1 MKFIICSVFFLIS
14 SVCLSQN
21 NKTLSNKEYLILQDK
36 VRTLTNS
43 NIDSAFFYANK
54 IENSSNNF
62 HKAFATGAKSYLF
75 QIKGDSITSKQIY
88 RESFIHLNKIP
99 TSKEKIKLNAYL
111 LNYGGLADWKRGSF
125 SKALDK
131 YQKGEKLSEG
141 IGDQV
146 QVFKFKNNIA
156 LIKGE
161 VGNYKSAISTS
172 KQTNKIL
179 DKIGYLFSK
188 EQFSINKSNV
198 NLNLGKFYEDYYKKN
213 NNRTELLDSAQFFYN
228 SAVIYSEEMSY
239 NKVKAIMNLANIFYL
254 KNNFI
259 EAEKNYQSVL
269 IIAKENN
276 FDNEYSKII
285 YNLGNLYYSTKNYK
299 KALLFLKRVDSVY
312 YSKKSNPAEF
322 LKSNYYQAKIYNS
335 VDNLEEAAKHSEI
348 YLSNYEK
355 REFKI
360 NKEITEVNFK
370 LSEQDLKSEM
380 YKIQNGYRYKSIFN
394 RLTISFFLILVFLLL
409 LLVIN
414 NVKKKR
420 IAEQKVAELIEKY
433 KSNEFND
440 LPAISENN
448 NSKGIALK
456 NSVVTI
462 SSEKEKEILEK
473 LKILEKKFYYL
484 KPDFTQQYAARK
496 IKTNTSY
503 LSIIVNNHYDKT
515 FSEYLNELR
524 INYVIKEMIS
534 NSTYRKYSTQAIAE
548 SVGFK
553 NAVSF
558 TKSFNKRTGVTPV
571 QFIKGLEKT
580 DN

>member
-1 MKFIICSVFFLIS
+1 MKFITCCVFFLIS
-14 SVCLSQN
+14 SVCVSQN

-43 NIDSAFFYANK
+43 NIDSAFFYADK
-54 IENSSNNF
+54 IENSGNNF

-88 RESFIHLNKIP
+88 REAFIHLNKISN
-99 TSKEKIKLNAYL
+99 SKEKIKVNAYL

-131 YQKGEKLSEG
+131 YQEGEKLSES

-146 QVFKFKNNIA
+146 QVFKFRNNIA

-188 EQFSINKSNV
+188 EQFSINKSSV

-213 NNRTELLDSAQFFYN
+213 NGRTELLDSAQFFYN
-228 SAVIYSEEMSY
+228 KAVIYSEEMFY
-239 NKVKAIMNLANIFYL
+239 NKVKAIMNLANIYYL

-276 FDNEYSKII
+276 FENEYFKTI
-285 YNLGNLYYSTKNYK
+285 YNLGDLYYSNKDYK
-299 KALLFLKRVDSVY
+299 KALLFLKKVDSVY
-312 YSKKSNPAEF
+312 YSKKTNPAEF
-322 LKSNYYQAKIYNS
+322 LKSNYYQAKIYSS
-335 VDNLEEAAKHSEI
+335 VNNLEEAAKHSEL

-355 REFKI
+355 REFKL

-370 LSEQDLKSEM
+370 LSEGDMKSEM

-394 RLTISFFLILVFLLL
+394 RLTISFFLILVFFLL

-414 NVKKKR
+414 NIKKKR
-420 IAEQKVAELIEKY
+420 IAEQKVAELIERY
-433 KSNEFND
+433 KSDEFND
-440 LPAISENN
+440 LSVISENN

-462 SSEKEKEILEK
+462 SSEKEKEILDK
-473 LKILEKKFYYL
+473 LKILENKFYYL

>member
-1 MKFIICSVFFLIS
+1 M
-14 SVCLSQN
+14 
-21 NKTLSNKEYLILQDK
+21 SNKEYLILQDK

-54 IENSSNNF
+54 IENSSDNF
-62 HKAFATGAKSYLF
+62 HKAFAIGAKSYLF

-88 RESFIHLNKIP
+88 REAFIHLNKIP
-99 TSKEKIKLNAYL
+99 KSKEKIKLNAYL

-131 YQKGEKLSEG
+131 YQQGEELSESV
-141 IGDQV
+141 GDQI
-146 QVFKFKNNIA
+146 QVFKFKSNIA
-156 LIKGE
+156 LIKAD
-161 VGNYKSAISTS
+161 VGNYKSAISTA
-172 KQTNKIL
+172 KQINKIL

-213 NNRTELLDSAQFFYN
+213 NKRTELLDSAQFFYN
-228 SAVIYSEEMSY
+228 KAVIYSEEISY
-239 NKVKAIMNLANIFYL
+239 NKIRAIMNLANVYYL

-276 FDNEYSKII
+276 FENEYSKII
-285 YNLGNLYYSTKNYK
+285 YNLGNLYYFNKDYR

-312 YSKKSNPAEF
+312 YSKKTNPIEF
-322 LKSNYYQAKIYNS
+322 LKSNYYQAKIYSSIN
-335 VDNLEEAAKHSEI
+335 NLEEAAKHSEI

-355 REFKI
+355 NGFKF

-370 LSEQDLKSEM
+370 LSEGGVKNEM
-380 YKIQNGYRYKSIFN
+380 YKIQKGYRYKSIFN
-394 RLTISFFLILVFLLL
+394 RVTISFFLILVFLLV
-409 LLVIN
+409 LLVFSNI
-414 NVKKKR
+414 KKKR

-433 KSNEFND
+433 KSNELND
-440 LPAISENN
+440 LAVISENYS
-448 NSKGIALK
+448 SKGIALK

-462 SSEKEKEILEK
+462 SLEKEKEILDK
-473 LKILEKKFYYL
+473 LKILENKFHYL

-548 SVGFK
+548 SAGFK

-571 QFIKGLEKT
+571 QFIKGLEK
-580 DN
+580 NN

>member
-54 IENSSNNF
+54 IENSRNNF

-75 QIKGDSITSKQIY
+75 QIKGDSITSKQVY
-88 RESFIHLNKIP
+88 REAFIHLNKIP

-146 QVFKFKNNIA
+146 QVFKFKNNTA

-394 RLTISFFLILVFLLL
+394 RITISFFLILVFFLL

-414 NVKKKR
+414 NIKKKR